1 MIRISLIVGAVLAAN
16 MAHARMP
23 ADPVMPTGGASSSHS
38 AAVADATQLQ
48 GQQQGQAQGQQ
59 QFSTSTAA
67 GGDAL
72 ASAQGGS
79 GGAGGSGHGGAGGNA
94 QQGQSIAVTGARQVG
109 MLYLPTMIPPS
120 CGAAITAGH
129 GNTRNVTAGGI
140 SWTTERCWSV
150 LIAADYERMGAY
162 REACELRRDV
172 VRKQARRARI
182 NIDCESIASDM
193 RAAIAAAAAAAAIV
207 PPSEP
212 APDYATREELRRA
225 FEAASGKV
233 VK

>member
-1 MIRISLIVGAVLAAN
+1 MRISIIIAGILAAN
-16 MAHARMP
+16 LAHARMP
-23 ADPVMPTGGASSSHS
+23 AEPIAPTGGTSSSQS
-38 AAVADATQLQ
+38 AAVSDATQLQ
-48 GQQQGQAQGQQ
+48 GQQQGQAQAAI
-59 QFSTSTAA
+59 SAAA
-67 GGDAL
+67 GGDSNAV
-72 ASAQGGS
+72 GTGI
-79 GGAGGSGHGGAGGNA
+79 GHGGGG
-94 QQGQSIAVTGARQVG
+94 GGGGSSAVTMTGARQVG

-120 CGAAITAGH
+120 CGAAISAGH
-129 GNTRNVTAGGI
+129 SNTRNATAGGI

-150 LIAADYERMGAY
+150 IVAADFERMGAY

-172 VRKQARRARI
+172 VRKQTRRARI
-182 NIDCESIASDM
+182 NIDCERIERDM
-193 RAAIAAAAAAAAIV
+193 RAAIAAAAIV

>member
-1 MIRISLIVGAVLAAN
+1 MRISIIIAGILAAN
-16 MAHARMP
+16 LAHARMP
-23 ADPVMPTGGASSSHS
+23 AEPIVPAGGASSSHS

-48 GQQQGQAQGQQ
+48 GQQQGQAQVQGQIA
-59 QFSTSTAA
+59 S
-67 GGDAL
+67 GGD
-72 ASAQGGS
+72 SVSYGGGGTVKTDHDQAQ
-79 GGAGGSGHGGAGGNA
+79 AV
-94 QQGQSIAVTGARQVG
+94 SISSPRQVG

-120 CGAAITAGH
+120 CGAAISAGH

-172 VRKQARRARI
+172 VRKQARRAQI
-182 NIDCESIASDM
+182 NIDCERIERDM
-193 RAAIAAAAAAAAIV
+193 RAAIAAAAIA

-212 APDYATREELRRA
+212 SPDYATREELRRA
-225 FEAASGKV
+225 FEAAAGKE